1 MSTVISS
8 SLILL
13 VPLLLAAMGGLVHRA
28 SGIVNIGL
36 EGQMLIGALLGAVIS
51 GATGSWALGM
61 LAAGLTGAV
70 SAWLMTLVI
79 TRLQANQIIVG
90 LGFNILA
97 AGVIG
102 FVLTWQMGVSGTYR
116 VPGLDRLPRY
126 DIVWLDSIPVLGP
139 VFNHKDLVFWLTLV
153 LIPLLVWL
161 LRSTR
166 FGVRVRAAGDAEQA
180 AASQGI
186 NVLSIRERAG
196 AIAGALAGLGGA
208 YLSVAQVGLFNDEMV
223 AGRGFIALA
232 AFYFGRARPV
242 PTALACLVFAFF
254 DALQVN
260 LQSSSSTSQLLTTL
274 PYLSVLIALA
284 IAAYRDSIR
293 REKVPSV

>member
-8 SLILL
+8 SLILV
-13 VPLLLAAMGGLVHRA
+13 VPLLLAAMGGLIHRA

-36 EGQMLIGALLGAVIS
+36 EGQMLIGALVGAVVS
-51 GATGSWALGM
+51 GATGNWVVGMFAAALAG
-61 LAAGLTGAV
+61 AA

-79 TRLQANQIIVG
+79 TRLKANQIIVG

-97 AGVIG
+97 AGMIG
-102 FVLTWQMGVSGTYR
+102 FVLSWHMGVSGTYR

-126 DIVWLDSIPVLGP
+126 DIAWLDSIPVLGAL
-139 VFNHKDLVFWLTLV
+139 FNHKDLVFWLTLL
-153 LIPLLVWL
+153 LIPFLVWV

-180 AASQGI
+180 AASQGLNI
-186 NVLSIRERAG
+186 LTIRERAG
-196 AIAGALAGLGGA
+196 LIAGLLAGLGGA
-208 YLSVAQVGLFNDEMV
+208 YLSIAQVGLFNEEMV

-260 LQSSSSTSQLLTTL
+260 LQSSSSTSQLLSTL

-284 IAAYRDSIR
+284 IAAYRDSVR
-293 REKVPSV
+293 REKAHFA